1 MDKQIPSTAV
11 EDPTDASPTDATPAV
26 PPLESATTSQSSPDR
41 SKATTGVPKD
51 SIWSRLGRS
60 ASIAK
65 KQALLKKLTSLDMP
79 SADVAIGTKAQG
91 VGIGKDYYKHLYE
104 SVDRIDAAIA
114 AKRVPIKAE
123 VHATLTDKA
132 KLATV
137 NAKNR
142 AEVEVLL
149 LNRKRLLAELGKHLR
164 EEPETDPSL
173 AAEVDAAR
181 QVLAR
186 VASTEKEIA
195 SLSAAVPRLLRRPFF
210 ATGVLMVLLWLV
222 YNSGSIKSF
231 YDHWSIER
239 QIARQSQEASA
250 EAARLKLEAE
260 RVALQMKLEVAKRE
274 RDREVQHAQR
284 ELEVKQEEMEREKRD
299 REALLE
305 VAQIQEER
313 EKRDIEEALKFSQE
327 QERREAELRAEEMER
342 EKRDRE
348 AAVNEA
354 QEQERREK
362 ELLGEQMVMRE
373 EMKKKTAEEAAQAKI
388 AHATEQATRARLAA
402 DKFRTFLPPKVVLC
416 NSLKQQNATV
426 ELSGKLSKPITEL
439 LKKSDWLGL
448 INLAVDKQYEEL
460 PGVEEMDSALNNLM
474 NTEFKILL
482 RTSLAESND
491 RRLYVISFSGE
502 GSSVSSY
509 SVFWDKHPDGIG
521 LLHSWRPE
529 DGQVVIVL
537 SNWEQIKFLGKVQD
551 SIRSQEEA
559 LKQKCELGEIGEN
572 AVQARMAEIRD
583 AAYKKVF
590 NWASNL

>member
-11 EDPTDASPTDATPAV
+11 EDPTDASASEATPAV

-79 SADVAIGTKAQG
+79 SADAAIGTKAQG

-114 AKRVPIKAE
+114 EKRVPIKAE

-260 RVALQMKLEVAKRE
+260 RVALQMKLEEAKRA
-274 RDREVQHAQR
+274 RDREVQQAQQ
-284 ELEVKQEEMEREKRD
+284 ELEVKQEEM
-299 REALLE
+299 
-305 VAQIQEER
+305 ER

-354 QEQERREK
+354 QEQKRREK
-362 ELLGEQMVMRE
+362 ELLGEQMIMRE
-373 EMKKKTAEEAAQAKI
+373 EKEKKTAEEAAQAKI

-402 DKFRTFLPPKVVLC
+402 DKFRALLPPRVVLC

-448 INLAVDKQYEEL
+448 INFALDKQYEEL
-460 PGVEEMDSALNNLM
+460 PGVEEMDRALNNLM
-474 NTEFKILL
+474 NIEFKILL
-482 RTSLAESND
+482 RTLRAESYD

-502 GSSVSSY
+502 GSSVFDSSD
-509 SVFWDKHPDGIG
+509 FWDKHPDGIG

>member
-79 SADVAIGTKAQG
+79 SADAAIGTKAQG

-195 SLSAAVPRLLRRPFF
+195 SLSAAVPRLLRRPIF

-299 REALLE
+299 REALLK

-327 QERREAELRAEEMER
+327 QEQREAELRAEEMER

-502 GSSVSSY
+502 GSSVSSI
-509 SVFWDKHPDGIG
+509 SDFWDKHPDGIG